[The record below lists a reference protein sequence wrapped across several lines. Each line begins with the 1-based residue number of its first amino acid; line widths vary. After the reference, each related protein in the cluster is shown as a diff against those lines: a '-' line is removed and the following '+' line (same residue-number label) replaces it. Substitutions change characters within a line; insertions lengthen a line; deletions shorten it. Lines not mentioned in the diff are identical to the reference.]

1 MKKRIDELLERYW
14 EADSTLEEEKELK
27 ILLRNH
33 PGYALEK
40 KLFGILDE
48 FKGEMPQKIQIP
60 LKQRGRIT
68 RIYSVGWAA
77 SIALI
82 GGFIWLWNDFDK
94 KRQEEV
100 AYREVMQALSL
111 IQANLQKGQKQLQ
124 PLNDL
129 KYLNV
134 TDQLFQT
141 TPKK

>member
-14 EADSTLEEEKELK
+14 EANSTLEEEKELK

-33 PGYALEK
+33 TGYELEK
-40 KLFGILDE
+40 NLFGILDE
-48 FKGEMPQKIQIP
+48 FKGEIPQKIQNP
-60 LKQRGRIT
+60 LNQRGRIT
-68 RIYSVGWAA
+68 RIYRIRWAA
-77 SIALI
+77 SIALVAT
-82 GGFIWLWNDFDK
+82 FIWLWNDYAK
-94 KRQEEV
+94 KRQEEL
-100 AYREVMQALSL
+100 AYQEVMQALSL

>member
-60 LKQRGRIT
+60 LKQRSRIT

-111 IQANLQKGQKQLQ
+111 IQANLQKGQKKLQ
-124 PLNDL
+124 PFNDL

>member
-14 EADSTLEEEKELK
+14 EADSTLEEERELK
-27 ILLRNH
+27 FLLRNH
-33 PGYALEK
+33 PEYELEK

-48 FKGEMPQKIQIP
+48 FKREMPQKIQIP

-68 RIYSVGWAA
+68 RIYSMGWAA